1 VVYMA
6 STKREPLTG
15 IQGQSPQWDPGAKPP
30 VRGVGKQSPPE
41 AGGILI
47 SDVKNKIE
55 TEKVNLKKKSNGKK
69 REPELNDA

>member
-1 VVYMA
+1 M
-6 STKREPLTG
+6 R
-15 IQGQSPQWDPGAKPP
+15 DPGAKPL

-47 SDVKNKIE
+47 SDVKNKIKI
-55 TEKVNLKKKSNGKK
+55 EKINLNKKSNGKK

>member
-1 VVYMA
+1 MA

-69 REPELNDA
+69 TGAGAK